1 MTMGGPDGPSHDL
14 FPCVRCRGICTEV
27 QASVLTRIA
36 VCTDVT
42 LCRLTRLYEEM
53 LRDVEAA

>member
-1 MTMGGPDGPSHDL
+1 
-14 FPCVRCRGICTEV
+14 
-27 QASVLTRIA
+27 VLTRIA